1 MNNEPLTP
9 KHLQDLIDLVEPKTV
24 YMNQKTYDAILEHID
39 FEPTNIIINN
49 YLADNQAL
57 VLNQEQKE
65 KMNKGYSPF
74 NNVW

>member
-1 MNNEPLTP
+1 MINNESLTFEQVQ
-9 KHLQDLIDLVEPKTV
+9 KLVDLIEPKTV
-24 YMNQKTYDAILEHID
+24 YMNQKTYDGVLERID

-49 YLADNQAL
+49 YLADNQAI

-74 NNVW
+74 NNV